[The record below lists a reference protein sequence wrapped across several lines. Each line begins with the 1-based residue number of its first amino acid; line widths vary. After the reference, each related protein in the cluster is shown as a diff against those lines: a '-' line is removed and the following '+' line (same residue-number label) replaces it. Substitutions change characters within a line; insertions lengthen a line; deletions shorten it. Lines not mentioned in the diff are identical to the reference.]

1 VPPAEDSGSASSS
14 SASQAELEPLVQALI
29 HRDEAALGRLYDLT
43 IGRVYSLALA
53 LTGNRADAEEVAGD
67 VYLQIWQRAAQY
79 DAQRGSVLA
88 WLLVH
93 CRSLALDRLRRRRR
107 HETGQV
113 ELGDDV
119 VQEQPDPTAGVDEW
133 LTLIQEGTRVHHA
146 MQVLSAEQRRLI
158 VLAYFR
164 DLSHQ
169 QIAATT
175 GVPLGTV
182 KSHIRRGLQV
192 LRTALQ
198 A

>member
-1 VPPAEDSGSASSS
+1 M
-14 SASQAELEPLVQALI
+14 
-29 HRDEAALGRLYDLT
+29 
-43 IGRVYSLALA
+43 
-53 LTGNRADAEEVAGD
+53 VAD

-79 DAQRGSVLA
+79 DPQRGSVLA
-88 WLLVH
+88 WLLIH

-107 HETGQV
+107 HETSQV
-113 ELGDDV
+113 ELDDEV
-119 VQEQPDPTAGVDEW
+119 VEEQPDPAAGVDEL
-133 LTLIQEGTRVHHA
+133 LTLIQEGTRVHDA
-146 MQVLSAEQRRLI
+146 LQSLSEAQRRLI

-169 QIAATT
+169 QIAAAT